1 MIRYTNGHQSSILPY
16 PTLPYLA
23 LPCPLNTANLM
34 RDEKDYFYPTLISSI
49 SNSSFF
55 QTSIFTTLWPFSLSS
70 SSSSS
75 SSSSFSFFY
84 PYSISVPHVSLCLP
98 LSLSFSLSLSLP
110 LCLLSL
116 SRLPACLP
124 VYLSLFLSLFLSLS
138 IPPSVILI
146 TSSFHLLPL

>member
-1 MIRYTNGHQSSILPY
+1 MAISHPSYPTLPY
-16 PTLPYLA
+16 LPHPTYLTLPYLA

-55 QTSIFTTLWPFSLSS
+55 HTSIFTTLWPFSL
-70 SSSSS
+70 S

-84 PYSISVPHVSLCLP
+84 PYSISVPHVSLCLT
-98 LSLSFSLSLSLP
+98 LSLSFSLSFSLP

-116 SRLPACLP
+116 SRLPACLFIFLSFYP
-124 VYLSLFLSLFLSLS
+124 SFYLSLSPPLSYSL
-138 IPPSVILI
+138 
-146 TSSFHLLPL
+146 LLPFISYLYN

>member
-16 PTLPYLA
+16 PTYLT

-34 RDEKDYFYPTLISSI
+34 RDEKNYFYPTLISSI

-55 QTSIFTTLWPFSLSS
+55 QTSIFTTLWPFSL
-70 SSSSS
+70 SSS

-116 SRLPACLP
+116 SRLPACLFIFLSFYP
-124 VYLSLFLSLFLSLS
+124 SFYLSLSPPMSYSL
-138 IPPSVILI
+138 
-146 TSSFHLLPL
+146 LLPFISYLYN